1 MNEISQWLSTGL
13 LGLIFWFLKDYLS
26 EQRKH
31 QTETETRMN
40 EIEDNYMDRFDEVN
54 KHLGN
59 IDVRISEIIT
69 QLKYDRK
76 E

>member
-1 MNEISQWLSTGL
+1 MNELSQWVNTGL
-13 LGLIFWFLKDYLS
+13 LALIFWFLKDYLQQ
-26 EQRKH
+26 QRKQ
-31 QTETETRMN
+31 QTETETRMG
-40 EIEDNYMDRFDEVN
+40 EIESNYLNKFDEVN

>member
-1 MNEISQWLSTGL
+1 
-13 LGLIFWFLKDYLS
+13 
-26 EQRKH
+26 
-31 QTETETRMN
+31 MN

>member
-31 QTETETRMN
+31 QAETETRMN

-54 KHLGN
+54 KHLSA
-59 IDVRISEIIT
+59 IDVKITEIGT
-69 QLKYDRK
+69 QLKFDRGQ
-76 E
+76 